1 MPPASPK
8 SYQRTTIYM
17 TAEQRQWL
25 RHLAAQAQLNDVP
38 LSASDVVRLAITR
51 LRDQLSDDELRK
63 ELIAH
68 VRAEVKEYPGR
79 ARRGLPKD
87 DQTTS

>member
-8 SYQRTTIYM
+8 AYQQTTIYM

-25 RHLAAQAQLNDVP
+25 RHLAAQAQLNDLP
-38 LSASDVVRLAITR
+38 ISASDIVRLAVTR
-51 LRDQLSDDELRK
+51 LRSQLSDDELRK

-68 VRAEVKEYPGR
+68 VRAEVEEYPGR

-87 DQTTS
+87 DKPQS